1 MERACVSRKPTE
13 SETVGDESKDEI
25 KQRWCADGARNGERK
40 IPQNGGVEVTCSQP
54 GTTYKGPLHVIL
66 KSNYG

>member
-25 KQRWCADGARNGERK
+25 KQRWCAQMEHGTERERYHK
-40 IPQNGGVEVTCSQP
+40 TEE
-54 GTTYKGPLHVIL
+54 
-66 KSNYG
+66 